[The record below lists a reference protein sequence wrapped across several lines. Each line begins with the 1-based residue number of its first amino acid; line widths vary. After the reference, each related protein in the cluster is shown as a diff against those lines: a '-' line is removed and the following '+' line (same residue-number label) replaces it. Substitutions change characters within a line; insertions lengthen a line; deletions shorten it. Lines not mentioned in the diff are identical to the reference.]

1 MKFTL
6 HPRLK
11 KDCFELG
18 RFDLC
23 CLLLMNDNQFPWFI
37 LVPQRPQLTE
47 IHQLSA
53 SERGQLIEES
63 CYLSEKLMLI
73 YETDAMNIGKLG
85 NIVEQLHLHHIVRN
99 KTDKAWPGPVWGNCT
114 AVPYSE
120 QQLQSNLT
128 LIKET
133 LSLYSFVD
141 DGEAI

>member
-18 RFDLC
+18 RFELC
-23 CLLLMNDNQFPWFI
+23 RLLLMNDSQFPWFI
-37 LVPQRPQLTE
+37 LVPERS
-47 IHQLSA
+47 QLSEIFQLSP
-53 SERGQLIEES
+53 SERRQLMEES
-63 CYLSEKLMLI
+63 CYLSEKLTLI

-85 NIVEQLHLHHIVRN
+85 NIVEQLHIHHIVRRQS
-99 KTDKAWPGPVWGNCT
+99 DKAWPGPVWGSGT
-114 AVPYSE
+114 ATPYSE

-133 LSLYSFVD
+133 LSLCRFVD
-141 DGEAI
+141 DGETL